1 MGNFSVS
8 HYTRLEPTASGVQL
22 RYVLDLAEIPTF
34 ELLRQWGVAAD
45 APRPVLEAKAT
56 QQMREWAKGLEL
68 LVDGKSFTPIVQ
80 RVTFQLSEGAGQMVV
95 LRVDGEMMVTA
106 TAGRVAFTDRNYS
119 ERAGWKEI
127 VIRAGQGVSLTKVS
141 HGAEE
146 RSAGLTK
153 YPEDA
158 GTVPPQDLK
167 AAFAWTPQVGMPT
180 AKVEPVAQPKMPTPE
195 PTPAAPATPGEVS
208 KGDYLSELLGR
219 QEISGGLMLVG
230 LAVAFGL
237 GAMHALAPGHGKTI
251 VAAYLVGSRGTM
263 RHAVLLGGV
272 VTLTHT
278 ISVFAL
284 GLATLYLSQYVLADQ
299 LVRTLSVVSSASIV
313 LVGIWLVL
321 QRTGVLDHGHSHEID
336 GDVTNGSLIAL
347 GVSGGLVPCPSA
359 LILLLSA
366 ISLQKTAFG
375 LLLLVAFSLGLAM
388 VLVVIGATVV
398 SAKNWLPVPRA
409 WKHNR
414 LLKAVPVASAGVVVL
429 VGLVMTG
436 MALR

>member
-8 HYTRLEPTASGVQL
+8 HYTRLEPTASGVRL

-34 ELLRQWGVAAD
+34 ELLRQWGVGAE
-45 APRPVLEAKAT
+45 APRAVLETKVT
-56 QQMREWAKGLEL
+56 QQMGEWAKGLEL
-68 LVDGKSFTPIVQ
+68 RVDGKLFPPVVEK
-80 RVTFQLSEGAGQMVV
+80 VTFQFSEGAGQMVV
-95 LRVDGEMMVTA
+95 LRVDGEM
-106 TAGRVAFTDRNYS
+106 RVAAPAGPVSFLDRNYS

-127 VIRAGQGVSLTKVS
+127 VIRAGEGVSLTRVS
-141 HGAEE
+141 HGSAE

-153 YPEDA
+153 YPEDPNA
-158 GTVPPQDLK
+158 VPPQDLK
-167 AAFAWTPQVGMPT
+167 AEFAWSPQKGIPV
-180 AKVEPVAQPKMPTPE
+180 AKVEPVAQPTMRVPE
-195 PTPAAPATPGEVS
+195 STPAAPAPPGEVK

-219 QEISGGLMLVG
+219 EEISSGLMLLG

-278 ISVFAL
+278 VSVFAL
-284 GLATLYLSQYVLADQ
+284 GLATLYLSQYVMADQ

-313 LVGIWLVL
+313 LVGVWLLL
-321 QRTGVLDHGHSHEID
+321 QRTGVLDHGHSHEIE
-336 GDVTNGSLIAL
+336 GDVTSGSMIAL

-366 ISLQKTAFG
+366 ISLQRTAFG
-375 LLLLVAFSLGLAM
+375 LLLLVAFSLGLAV
-388 VLVVIGATVV
+388 VLVAIGATVV
-398 SAKNWLPVPRA
+398 SARNWLPVPGA
-409 WKHNR
+409 WKQHR
-414 LLKAVPVASAGVVVL
+414 VLQAIPVASAGVVVV